1 MSNNTNFNPDNIR
14 TAGHD
19 SIRMFSETAHTLLD
33 TFMGTTQL
41 SQNNRNSNNT
51 NNNNRTNTTSNQ
63 INNTNSNTTAGDL
76 HKIPDYYISSRENF
90 FTYYFLIPGVS
101 KENSSVKVN
110 NGKLVIT
117 GKTNFQENTI
127 KNINYKRTLD
137 LPRDIHINDISATLN
152 NGVFEI
158 NLPKKNE
165 NIEIRAN

>member
-41 SQNNRNSNNT
+41 SQNNRNNNT
-51 NNNNRTNTTSNQ
+51 NNSNQ
-63 INNTNSNTTAGDL
+63 SNSNNTNSNTTTGDL

-90 FTYYFLIPGVS
+90 FTYYFLMPGVS

-117 GKTNFQENTI
+117 GKTNFQANTI
-127 KNINYKRTLD
+127 QNINYKRTLD
-137 LPRDIHINDISATLN
+137 LPRDIHLHDISATLN

-165 NIEIRAN
+165 NIEIRVN